1 MVRVQEFTL
10 ISYQEVYPSAALLR
24 SYDVLRPR
32 AAELL
37 NLEYFK
43 ADPAM
48 MPHEI
53 FSQHHLLLNLRDKPM
68 RVENWRDAL
77 HRDFTYLP
85 NEIILTPAGIR
96 SGWHWHEQSE
106 VIVITIAPAKL
117 ERFATNELGVVL
129 GETQL
134 RDTPQILDADL
145 CQSGIMLLDA
155 LRNRGTGSEVMYESL
170 ARIFLVKLVQRY
182 GELRSDELDLSR
194 GFTASHYKRVLDYIA
209 DNFGSEITIDDMAR
223 VAGLSSAHFSRLFKE
238 VIGDSP
244 YQFVMDYR
252 VEQSKQMLSDPS
264 RPMVDIALTCGFADQ
279 AHFSRIFK
287 RLTGQTPKSF
297 RKSA

>member
-1 MVRVQEFTL
+1 LPT
-10 ISYQEVYPSAALLR
+10 YQDVYPSAALLR
-24 SYDVLRPR
+24 SFDILRPR

-37 NLEYFK
+37 NLEYFE
-43 ADPAM
+43 AEPAT

-53 FSQHHLLLNLRDKPM
+53 FAQHHLLLNLRETPM
-68 RVENWRDAL
+68 RVENWRDGL
-77 HRDFTYLP
+77 YRDFDYLP

-96 SGWHWHEQSE
+96 NGWHWHEQSK
-106 VIVITIAPAKL
+106 VIVITIDPAML
-117 ERFATNELGVVL
+117 ERFATSELGVVL
-129 GETQL
+129 GKQQL
-134 RDTPQILDADL
+134 RDTPQMLDADL
-145 CQSGIMLLDA
+145 CQSATMLLHA
-155 LRNRGTGSEVMYESL
+155 LRDRSTGSEVMYESL

-182 GELRSDELDLSR
+182 GEMRSDKLELSR

-209 DNFGSEITIDDMAR
+209 DNFGNDISIDDMAR
-223 VAGLSSAHFSRLFKE
+223 VAGISSAHFSRLFKE

-252 VEQSKQMLSDPS
+252 VEQAKRMLRDPA
-264 RPMVDIALTCGFADQ
+264 RTMVDIALGCGFADQ

-297 RKSA
+297 RTSQ